1 MRIAMAQIRVMMAT
15 WFQGTIN
22 EFIEPNKKA
31 TNAFRALHFLGGMSI
46 EIKGKRAISQVKAAM
61 SQRDHLLEKRSP
73 LALWGLR
80 CCRQSRRA
88 PCSRPLSRRSFWM
101 VATWLLF
108 VANSQIVSAQ
118 DRAAISLDPI
128 AWTPIGPAPSRNG
141 RTTFLED
148 TSGRITAIVAH
159 PTDPNVIYIGAAGGG
174 VWKTIDGGSTWTP
187 LTDGQSTLFIGAIA
201 LALSNPNVIYAGTGE
216 ANMGPSKVL
225 EKRANIYYGRG
236 ILKSAD
242 GGDTWTL
249 LGASQ
254 FDRRTISR
262 IVVDPTDPD
271 IVYVAVGAQA
281 VNGLPGSTGIWK
293 SSDGGATWTNTT
305 EGSIST
311 AAAFSDLAMSP
322 SDRMRLY
329 AAVGEPGGS
338 ASNGVYNTSDG
349 GMSWSPAGDFPI
361 GIANGRISVAAAPS
375 APETLYAAVAG
386 SGNGSLLGRLYRF
399 MKTTD
404 GGATWRRSHP
414 PTDLCQGDTQRTNY
428 LARAGDY
435 HNTLAVDPANANVV
449 YGGGL
454 CVVVSTD
461 GGASWSSIG
470 EGTRRGPHRDHHALA
485 FDARN
490 PPRLLDG
497 NDGGIWRL
505 LDRSGPTS
513 TWDNLNT
520 NLQIT
525 QFVGIA
531 LHPTNPNTAYG
542 GTQDTGVMKFG
553 GDVRWV
559 RQLRGDGGAFAVNPL
574 HPKRVYAISRSGC
587 SDGKYFKRSNNGGG
601 KWVTKVPR
609 IDQFSTDPCD
619 PPLNFY
625 PPFVLEPTN
634 ATPAQDRLLL
644 GTNRVFQTVN
654 GAEEWNPIST
664 PGTAGW
670 TGSDRDLVDSI
681 AAAPSDVNTIY
692 ASAGGHIFVTFDR
705 GANWHQRD
713 IPTVSDH
720 FAALVVD
727 PTNNLIAYAVRDRF
741 TGGHVFRT
749 TDGGHNWIDIS
760 GDLPDI
766 PTQTIVLDPRVTPNI
781 IYLGTDRGVFSSM
794 DLGLHWSVF
803 GTGFPNAQ
811 VVELKLN
818 PNLNILAAG
827 THGRGVWEILAESGP
842 SAVRH

>member
-1 MRIAMAQIRVMMAT
+1 MFKT
-15 WFQGTIN
+15 
-22 EFIEPNKKA
+22 
-31 TNAFRALHFLGGMSI
+31 S
-46 EIKGKRAISQVKAAM
+46 
-61 SQRDHLLEKRSP
+61 
-73 LALWGLR
+73 
-80 CCRQSRRA
+80 
-88 PCSRPLSRRSFWM
+88 LSGRSFRM

-108 VANSQIVSAQ
+108 VANSQIASAQ

-128 AWTPIGPAPSRNG
+128 AWTPIGPAPSDKG

-187 LTDGQSTLFIGAIA
+187 LTDAQSTLFIGAIA
-201 LALSNPNVIYAGTGE
+201 LARSNPNVIYAGTGE

-271 IVYVAVGAQA
+271 TVYVAVGAQA
-281 VNGLPGSTGIWK
+281 VNGAPGGTGIWK

-305 EGSIST
+305 AGRIST

-338 ASNGVYNTSDG
+338 ASNGVYSTKDG
-349 GMSWSPAGDFPI
+349 GMRWSRAGDFPI

-375 APETLYAAVAG
+375 APGTLYAAVAG
-386 SGNGSLLGRLYRF
+386 SGKSGSRFGRLHRF

-404 GGATWRRSHP
+404 GGTTWLPSNP
-414 PTDLCQGDTQRTNY
+414 PNLCPGERQPLTKINY
-428 LARAGDY
+428 LATAGDY
-435 HNTLAVDPANANVV
+435 HNTLAVDPTDADVV

-454 CVVVSTD
+454 CVVISKS
-461 GGASWSSIG
+461 GGASWSPIG
-470 EGTRRGPHRDHHALA
+470 EGTTHGPHRDHHALA
-485 FDARN
+485 FDASI

-505 LDRSGPTS
+505 RDPSGP

-531 LHPTNPNTAYG
+531 LHPTDPNTAYG
-542 GTQDTGVMKFG
+542 GTQDTGVMKFNG
-553 GDVRWV
+553 EVRWV

-574 HPKRVYAISRSGC
+574 HPRRVYAISRSGC
-587 SDGKYFKRSNNGGG
+587 RDEHYFKRSNNGGDPAHDG
-601 KWVTKVPR
+601 TGTWVTQVHG
-609 IDQFSTDPCD
+609 IDPFSTDPCD

-625 PPFVLEPTN
+625 PPFVLEPAN
-634 ATPAQDRLLL
+634 ARPAQDRLLL
-644 GTNRVFQTVN
+644 GTNRVFETRN
-654 GAEEWNPIST
+654 GAKKWKPIST

-670 TGSDRDLVDSI
+670 TGSDSDLVDSI
-681 AAAPSDVNTIY
+681 AAAPSDVKTIY

-749 TDGGHNWIDIS
+749 TDGGHNWTDIS

-803 GTGFPNAQ
+803 GTGLPNAQ

-827 THGRGVWEILAESGP
+827 THGRGVWEILAASGP
-842 SAVRH
+842 SAVRP

>member
-1 MRIAMAQIRVMMAT
+1 VARWLYVGYDAAAN
-15 WFQGTIN
+15 QGGTM
-22 EFIEPNKKA
+22 FK
-31 TNAFRALHFLGGMSI
+31 TS
-46 EIKGKRAISQVKAAM
+46 
-61 SQRDHLLEKRSP
+61 
-73 LALWGLR
+73 
-80 CCRQSRRA
+80 
-88 PCSRPLSRRSFWM
+88 LSRRSFWM

-128 AWTPIGPAPSRNG
+128 AWTPIGPAPTVNG
-141 RTTFLED
+141 QTGPRAFLEN

-187 LTDGQSTLFIGAIA
+187 LTDAQSTLFIGALA

-305 EGSIST
+305 KGSIST
-311 AAAFSDLAMSP
+311 TAAFSDLAMSP

-361 GIANGRISVAAAPS
+361 GIDNGRISVAAAPS
-375 APETLYAAVAG
+375 APGTLYVAVAG
-386 SGNGSLLGRLYRF
+386 SGKSGSSFGRLSRL

-404 GGATWRRSHP
+404 GGATWLRSNP
-414 PTDLCQGDTQRTNY
+414 PTNLCPGATLRTNY
-428 LARAGDY
+428 LATAGDY
-435 HNTLAVDPANANVV
+435 HNTLAVDPANADVV
-449 YGGGL
+449 YGGGI
-454 CVVVSTD
+454 CVVVSN
-461 GGASWSSIG
+461 GAAAPGSWSSIG
-470 EGTRRGPHRDHHALA
+470 EGTTDGPHRDHHALA
-485 FDARN
+485 FDAGN
-490 PPRLLDG
+490 PSRLLDG

-505 LDRSGPTS
+505 RDPSGP
-513 TWDNLNT
+513 TWDNLNG

-531 LHPTNPNTAYG
+531 LHPTDPNTAYG
-542 GTQDTGVMKFG
+542 GTQDTGVMKFS

-574 HPKRVYAISRSGC
+574 NPNRVYAISRSGC
-587 SDGKYFKRSNNGGG
+587 SDGNYFKRSNNGGDPLPDG
-601 KWVTKVPR
+601 TGTWVTQVSG
-609 IDQFSTDPCD
+609 IDPFSTDPCD

-625 PPFVLEPTN
+625 PAFVLEPAN
-634 ATPAQDRLLL
+634 ATPARDRLLL
-644 GTNRVFQTVN
+644 GTNRVFETVN
-654 GAEEWNPIST
+654 GAGIWNAISM

-670 TGSDRDLVDSI
+670 TGSDRDRVDSI

-705 GANWHQRD
+705 GANWQQRD
-713 IPTVSDH
+713 IPTVGDH
-720 FAALVVD
+720 FSALVVD

-749 TDGGHNWIDIS
+749 TDGGQNWTDIS

-766 PTQTIVLDPRVTPNI
+766 PTQTIVLDPRVAPNI

-803 GTGFPNAQ
+803 GTGLPNAQ
-811 VVELKLN
+811 VVGLKLN
-818 PNLNILAAG
+818 PNLNVLAAG
-827 THGRGVWEILAESGP
+827 THGRGVWEILTESGP